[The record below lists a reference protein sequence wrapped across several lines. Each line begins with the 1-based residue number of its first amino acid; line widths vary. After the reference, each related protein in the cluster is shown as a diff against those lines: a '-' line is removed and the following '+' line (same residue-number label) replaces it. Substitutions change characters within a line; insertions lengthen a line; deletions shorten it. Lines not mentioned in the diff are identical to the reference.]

1 MWASRQFPA
10 INATTRIGYLDVIE
24 ALLQGMSLV
33 SILFSLINRRKTLWK
48 RVFVDVKLVVR
59 FRIWIASDTL
69 IICTASCVL

>member
-1 MWASRQFPA
+1 MWASSQFPA
-10 INATTRIGYLDVIE
+10 INATTRIGDLDVIQ

-69 IICTASCVL
+69 IISTASCVL